1 MNWRHPNTCLNT
13 VGVNVY
19 IKRHYITTKVKAQDC
34 TKKVL
39 TWGGGSFYEG
49 KKPSKAINTLLC
61 SKLSTTRVGSK
72 AFKGKHRTGGRVHFN
87 LSINYSS
94 KFSLC
99 TLNDAPITRIYR

>member
-1 MNWRHPNTCLNT
+1 M
-13 VGVNVY
+13 
-19 IKRHYITTKVKAQDC
+19 K
-34 TKKVL
+34 
-39 TWGGGSFYEG
+39 E
-49 KKPSKAINTLLC
+49 KKPKAINTLLC

-99 TLNDAPITRIYR
+99 TFTDAPITRIYR